1 MSETGTGGD
10 HKPPLLSSRGL
21 RVVFPAKGRNPEVVA
36 LDGVDL
42 DVKLGEILVLVGA
55 SGCGKTTFLNVV
67 AGFLKPTEGEV
78 TLEGVPI
85 QSIHPDRAMIFQSY
99 ALFPWKTVRGNV
111 EFGPKMCGI
120 GRAERRRISDR
131 LLEMTGLREF
141 ARSYP
146 KELSGGM
153 LQRVA
158 MCRALANDPKVLLCD
173 EPFAALDAMTRQ
185 ILQQELL
192 KLVEATGKTV
202 VFITHSI
209 DEALLLGDRVAVLSA
224 RPGRVKAMIEND
236 LPHPRTSAV
245 QISDRYLEMKRAIWD
260 HVEEEVQASM
270 QLGR

>member
-1 MSETGTGGD
+1 MGSGSNAGSRPT
-10 HKPPLLSSRGL
+10 LLRSRGL

-42 DVKLGEILVLVGA
+42 EVRQGEILVLVGA

-67 AGFLKPTEGEV
+67 AGFLRPSGGEV
-78 TLEGVPI
+78 TLEGEPI
-85 QSIHPDRAMIFQSY
+85 RSIHPDRAMIFQSY
-99 ALFPWKTVRGNV
+99 ALFPWKTVRGNI
-111 EFGPKMCGI
+111 EFGPKMRGI
-120 GRAERRRISDR
+120 GREERRRISDR
-131 LLEMTGLREF
+131 LLTMTGLQDF
-141 ARSYP
+141 ARAYP

-158 MCRALANDPKVLLCD
+158 MGRALANDPKVLLCD

-192 KLVEATGKTV
+192 KLVESTGKTV

-209 DEALLLGDRVAVLSA
+209 DEALLLGDRIAVLSA
-224 RPGRVKAMIEND
+224 RPGRVKALIEND
-236 LPHPRTSAV
+236 LPHPRTSDV
-245 QISDRYLEMKRAIWD
+245 QISDRYLEMKRAIWN

-270 QLGR
+270 RLGE